1 LTEAAIA
8 TPTASATATPPAPS
22 IDISLPKPSLFW
34 TRLFTWVFSAGLL
47 AALFVAITH
56 GQPAF
61 AWPIAAL
68 LGLLAMF
75 YVGGARAVDIV
86 SIVQSS
92 GIIRAAQSATGAVQA
107 AADAATNIVHQVLPV
122 PTTGGRSDLAS

>member
-1 LTEAAIA
+1 MTDTVTIEANPPPVHAQL
-8 TPTASATATPPAPS
+8 PAPN
-22 IDISLPKPSLFW
+22 LFW
-34 TRLFTWVFSAGLL
+34 TRLFTWVFAGGLL
-47 AALFVAITH
+47 AALFAAIQH

-68 LGLLAMF
+68 IGLLAMF

-92 GIIRAAQSATGAVQA
+92 GIIRAAQAAATTVAT
-107 AADAATNIVHQVLPV
+107 AADAATNLVHQVLPA
-122 PTTGGRSDLAS
+122 PTTGGRNDLAS